1 MKKLDFKVF
10 KFKDKINFII
20 PKNDQRSRIAGSIY
34 SKYYYYLVV
43 TECLLCNNG
52 DYVKFV
58 IGVYKNDI
66 NIIIVDVDE
75 SWKTVYIDKIK
86 EMSAREVVIYAKEE
100 LNANQVKE
108 FRRRWLDAM
117 MEHYQNDIQ
126 QVKGVKE
133 FLDKCKSEGI
143 RMGIATGTN
152 ETLSV
157 PALQKQGLL

>member
-86 EMSAREVVIYAKEE
+86 EMYGDVAY
-100 LNANQVKE
+100 
-108 FRRRWLDAM
+108 
-117 MEHYQNDIQ
+117 
-126 QVKGVKE
+126 
-133 FLDKCKSEGI
+133 
-143 RMGIATGTN
+143 N
-152 ETLSV
+152 EIIGLIEDLRQ
-157 PALQKQGLL
+157 ALID